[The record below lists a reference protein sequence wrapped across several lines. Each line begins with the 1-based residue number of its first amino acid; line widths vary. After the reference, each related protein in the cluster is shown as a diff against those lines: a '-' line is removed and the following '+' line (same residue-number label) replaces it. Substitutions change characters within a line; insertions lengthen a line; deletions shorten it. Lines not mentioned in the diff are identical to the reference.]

1 VHLWKVRSHIGI
13 VGNEIADETAV
24 AVSNGQVLEAQQ
36 EPYTTPSNNR
46 GDMYWLYT
54 EKLPEA
60 EDMTGPA
67 GMQPPCDHNIPDQP
81 PTFIPM
87 PNMCEALKAHIHKL
101 KKLGSSRRD
110 TVYFKAWKDAE
121 PRLSQPFSHQFMTST
136 RVTNRQR
143 KLAIQYRYGLLP
155 TNKLLHRYK
164 KSTTANCSMCGQPDG
179 GHHAVSGCRQLSKAT
194 TLRHN
199 EAGIAIVE
207 AIQAGVK
214 GNQLVAADIGVNKRR
229 KARGKEALA
238 VSRVIPLGVLPR
250 DMPPEVKESIRTTS
264 IPDAM
269 LYTFNRKKRCREYTL
284 VELKYC
290 RDTRPEDQEAR
301 AEQQHLQIVQALKT
315 HDTTATVKHC
325 KLMLGVSGAIYQSTI
340 QHLKEDLGIEGSA
353 LDNLLKQLHLIAV
366 EHLEKIWRYRSAKIN
381 NRLGGRRKQ
390 HTGQKHKRT
399 VVAPHRTTQKQK

>member
-1 VHLWKVRSHIGI
+1 
-13 VGNEIADETAV
+13 
-24 AVSNGQVLEAQQ
+24 
-36 EPYTTPSNNR
+36 
-46 GDMYWLYT
+46 MYWLYT
-54 EKLPEA
+54 EKLPEQ
-60 EDMTGPA
+60 EDITALA
-67 GMQPPCDHNIPDQP
+67 GNQPPHARAIHDQP

-87 PNMCEALKAHIHKL
+87 PNMCEALKAHIHNL

-110 TVYFKAWKDAE
+110 TVYFKAWQDAA
-121 PRLSQPFSHQFMTST
+121 PRLNQQYSHQFMTNT

-164 KSTTANCSMCGQPDG
+164 KLTTANCPLCGQPDG
-179 GHHAVSGCRQLSKAT
+179 GHHAVSGCRHLSKAT

-199 EAGIAIVE
+199 EAGTAIVE

-229 KARGKEALA
+229 KARGKEKLA
-238 VSRVIPLGVLPR
+238 VSRVIPLDVLPR
-250 DMPPEVKESIRTTS
+250 DMPAEVKESIRTTS

-301 AEQQHLQIVQALKT
+301 AEQQHLQIVQALAT
-315 HDTTATVKHC
+315 HDTTAKVKHC
-325 KLMLGVSGAIYQSTI
+325 KLMLGVSGAIYQSTML
-340 QHLKEDLGIEGSA
+340 HLKEDLGIEGSA
-353 LDNLLKQLHLIAV
+353 LDNLLKKLHLIAV
-366 EHLEKIWRYRSAKIN
+366 EHLEKIWRYRGAKTN
-381 NRLGGRRKQ
+381 NRLGGRGKPCI
-390 HTGQKHKRT
+390 GHKNKRL
-399 VVAPHRTTQKQK
+399 VVAPHRTTQKKK